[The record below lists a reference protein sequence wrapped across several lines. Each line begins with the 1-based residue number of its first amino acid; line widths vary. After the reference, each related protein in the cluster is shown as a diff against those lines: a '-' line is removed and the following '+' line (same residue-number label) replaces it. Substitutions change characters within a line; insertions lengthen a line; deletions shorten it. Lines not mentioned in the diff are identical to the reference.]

1 MVTPLRLTLFPPSP
15 KEQVYCS
22 LMVPLAKFEEHPFYL
37 SVCVCVCTH
46 MCGGERKEAGCRGNK
61 VNAPKIADCRL
72 HTSGIEM
79 ME

>member
-37 SVCVCVCTH
+37 SVCVCVYTY
-46 MCGGERKEAGCRGNK
+46 
-61 VNAPKIADCRL
+61 VWW
-72 HTSGIEM
+72 
-79 ME
+79 